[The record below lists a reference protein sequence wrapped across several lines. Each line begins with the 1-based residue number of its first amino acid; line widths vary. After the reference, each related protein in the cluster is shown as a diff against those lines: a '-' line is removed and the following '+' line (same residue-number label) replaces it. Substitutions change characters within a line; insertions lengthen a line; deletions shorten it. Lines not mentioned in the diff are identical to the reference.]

1 MEMGLLLLL
10 TTVVQELQKC
20 SARQKGPNSILSLRP
35 RRRGGR
41 ILSGEGGGGRR
52 GP

>member
-1 MEMGLLLLL
+1 MEMGLLLL
-10 TTVVQELQKC
+10 TTVVQKC